1 MRKCK
6 QAARSFLAATLTMI
20 LFAGCQKSPDTEI
33 VHNKDFDNMIEQ
45 AENTEASTT
54 EVQEVAADYDKYQ
67 TDFEDTGM
75 HVKVHVDAQV
85 DIPQTEKLSILRV
98 KQKKIDQV
106 FADQVQTYFFGDQTL
121 YEG

>member
-1 MRKCK
+1 
-6 QAARSFLAATLTMI
+6 
-20 LFAGCQKSPDTEI
+20 
-33 VHNKDFDNMIEQ
+33 
-45 AENTEASTT
+45 
-54 EVQEVAADYDKYQ
+54 
-67 TDFEDTGM
+67 M

-121 YEG
+121 YEGKVL